1 MGLSNSDMNIMKMWR
16 NIFVMIAAMLSLAS
30 CDTSEKIGIWDSM
43 IWETEAQIQKTD
55 GIYHV
60 PTDGGTITFTCCN
73 YSAPWIEN
81 AESGENYY
89 FPPREEGIY
98 HTITADWF
106 KAEIVGNKLS
116 VTFDSNENSQA
127 RPLKLAVTAG
137 DIFYTFRFEQSAK
150 Q

>member
-1 MGLSNSDMNIMKMWR
+1 MKTMKCWR
-16 NIFVMIAAMLSLAS
+16 NILVMTAAILSLAS
-30 CDTSEKIGIWDSM
+30 CDSDNKEGAWDSM
-43 IWETEAQIQKTD
+43 IWEAEAQVQKTD
-55 GIYHV
+55 GIYYV
-60 PTDGGTITFTCCN
+60 PTDGGTITFTSYN

-81 AESGENYY
+81 AESGGNYY
-89 FPPREEGIY
+89 FPPREDNNF

-116 VTFDSNENSQA
+116 VTFDSNGNDQA
-127 RPLKLAVTAG
+127 RPLTLEVTAG